1 MSPALTGFT
10 IGIPLSLI
18 LGVYA
23 IQRGKA
29 LTSFFQE
36 SDERLAKI
44 PEKVIYY
51 IIIICSVG
59 AAFLFGA
66 IAGQVYSL
74 VGIPTYYYLAFGSA
88 FLLSLLAWL
97 IKTPLKGDKILW
109 NIAIS
114 SWLGL
119 LVPVLIG

>member
-1 MSPALTGFT
+1 MSPAFIGFT
-10 IGIPLSLI
+10 IGIPLAFI

-23 IQRGKA
+23 VQRGKA
-29 LTSFFQE
+29 LASYFQE
-36 SDERLAKI
+36 SNERLAKI
-44 PEKVIYY
+44 PEKGLYY
-51 IIIICSVG
+51 SIIACSVG

-66 IAGQVYSL
+66 IAGQVYSF
-74 VGIPTYYYLAFGSA
+74 VGTPTYYYLAFGSA

-109 NIAIS
+109 NMAIG